1 MYVCMYTQF
10 GAVKPDPTKKLREKL
25 EGPSKFWGGPD
36 PRPSPVVA
44 LMNLH
49 SRLQYINDEMVSAD
63 SFAVFTVFT
72 IFRGKMMFATWFG
85 CHQSIV
91 SVRLCNNGNF
101 FLSQKHKNTEFVL
114 IWSP

>member
-1 MYVCMYTQF
+1 MGWGTTTLLRKKIRKVYVQF
-10 GAVKPDPTKKLREKL
+10 GAICYPTKKLREKL

-72 IFRGKMMFATWFG
+72 IFFRGK
-85 CHQSIV
+85 
-91 SVRLCNNGNF
+91 
-101 FLSQKHKNTEFVL
+101 K
-114 IWSP
+114 